1 MKLRSSSKRQNEK
14 TAMQTARRRVAGDG
28 GTVPGVHCGPPGAWT
43 WSCRCPRQALPTDT
57 DRAPGRACPSPSGDQ
72 GNPARGQRALWPSFS
87 PPPRTPRPVATT
99 SHRHTLPQGAAH
111 PPPAGSRQPGSHTPR
126 LAGPRAEGGADIP
139 VPTPWDRR
147 TDGSERPQGTA
158 KGSSAGGGGGGSK
171 LFLTNV

>member
-28 GTVPGVHCGPPGAWT
+28 GTVPGVHRGPPGAWT

-57 DRAPGRACPSPSGDQ
+57 DKAPGRACPSPSGDQ

-87 PPPRTPRPVATT
+87 PPPRPPRPVATT

-126 LAGPRAEGGADIP
+126 LAGPRAEG
-139 VPTPWDRR
+139 VPTFQSPPRG
-147 TDGSERPQGTA
+147 TDGQTA
-158 KGSSAGGGGGGSK
+158 PSALRALPRVPVRGGGK
-171 LFLTNV
+171 APNYF